1 MRWQV
6 SFGFFGLLLA
16 VASSAATAHSPHS
29 QAPIALAAANARE
42 PGRAADPG
50 QLNLKSAS
58 VLVLDSE
65 DDKVLYA
72 HNSDIVTPIAS
83 ITKLMTAI
91 VVLDAKQSL
100 DEKLTVEQADIDT
113 LKATHSRLR
122 TGTKLTRREL
132 LKLALMASENRAAG
146 ALGRNYPGGKA
157 AFVEAMNRKAAQLGM
172 TKTRYVDPCGLSEH
186 NVSTAEDLVK
196 IVRAASGY
204 ELIREFTTTAKHAVT
219 IRGQRKPTEFRNTNR
234 IIQGPH
240 PEWKVEL
247 SKTGYTAEA
256 GRCLVMKI
264 RVGKQ
269 PVIMVFLNAW
279 GKLSPVG
286 DATRVRRWLEKHP
299 TERG

>member
-1 MRWQV
+1 MRWLLFSV
-6 SFGFFGLLLA
+6 FFGLNVSVA
-16 VASSAATAHSPHS
+16 VQAAAHSHPH
-29 QAPIALAAANARE
+29 QHTDLALADAEARDA
-42 PGRAADPG
+42 GRVADPS
-50 QLNLKSAS
+50 QLNLRSAS
-58 VLVLDSE
+58 VLVQDSA

-72 HNSDIVTPIAS
+72 HNADTVTPIAS

-91 VVLDAKQSL
+91 VVLEAKQPL
-100 DEKLTVEQADIDT
+100 DEPLTIEQADVDT

-157 AFVEAMNRKAAQLGM
+157 AFVEAMNRKAAALGM

-196 IVRAASGY
+196 LVRAASAF
-204 ELIREFTTTAKHAVT
+204 EIIREFTTTASHAVAVKGE
-219 IRGQRKPTEFRNTNR
+219 RRPTEFRNTNR
-234 IIQGPH
+234 LMQGPH
-240 PEWKVEL
+240 PEWKIEV

-256 GRCLVMKI
+256 GRCLVMKVK
-264 RVGKQ
+264 VGKQ

-279 GKLSPVG
+279 GKLSPLG
-286 DATRVRRWLEKHP
+286 DATRVRRWLERHP

>member
-6 SFGFFGLLLA
+6 LLVFFGLVFA
-16 VASSAATAHSPHS
+16 VAAPAATPH
-29 QAPIALAAANARE
+29 ARHAAANLALAAATARDG
-42 PGRAADPG
+42 GRVADPA

-72 HNSDIVTPIAS
+72 HNADIVTPIAS
-83 ITKLMTAI
+83 ITKLMTAV
-91 VVLDAKQSL
+91 VVLDANQPL
-100 DEKLTVEQADIDT
+100 DEQLTVEQADIDT
-113 LKATHSRLR
+113 LKATHSRLL

-146 ALGRNYPGGKA
+146 ALGRNYPDGKA
-157 AFVEAMNRKAAQLGM
+157 AFVEAMNRKAAALGM
-172 TKTRYVDPCGLSEH
+172 TKTHYVDPCGLSEH

-219 IRGQRKPTEFRNTNR
+219 VKGQRQPTEFRNTNR
-234 IIQGPH
+234 LIQGPH

-264 RVGKQ
+264 RVGRQ

-286 DATRVRRWLEKHP
+286 DATRVRRWLERHP